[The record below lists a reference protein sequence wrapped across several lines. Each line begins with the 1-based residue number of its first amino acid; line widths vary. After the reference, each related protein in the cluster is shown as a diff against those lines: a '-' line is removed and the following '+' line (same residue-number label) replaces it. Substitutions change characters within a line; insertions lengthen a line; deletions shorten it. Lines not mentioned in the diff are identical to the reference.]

1 MQTSLL
7 IIAIGLFVI
16 WFARFALGL
25 IRGRVKGA
33 HPVEK
38 KFTWIEKH
46 EHPRHFWAFT
56 LLQIVMMIIVVLVIL
71 GFWNTPAF

>member
-7 IIAIGLFVI
+7 MLAMGLFVF
-16 WFARFALGL
+16 WLARFALGL
-25 IRGRVKGA
+25 TRGRVKGA

-38 KFTWIEKH
+38 KLTWIEKH

-56 LLQIVMMIIVVLVIL
+56 LLQIVLMIVVASAIL
-71 GFWNTPAF
+71 GFWNSPAF